1 MRMLPIMLAGAAL
14 AGCTVNHYEV
24 SQPPPTQPP
33 ASHTVA
39 MTYKGPD
46 GFNIAARKAN
56 DWCDQH
62 FGDSDVRVVKDDRK
76 KGHATFA
83 CQPAD

>member
-1 MRMLPIMLAGAAL
+1 MRTLPIILAVAAL
-14 AGCTVNHYEV
+14 TGCTLNHYEV
-24 SQPPPTQPP
+24 SEAPVPKPPPSQ
-33 ASHTVA
+33 TVS